1 MTNKYMKMLLSVQ
14 IKCTD
19 ELLKIEEEDELV
31 SVLHGCIHTWSK
43 KTGYDELEIMQLL
56 VSDEKMVRAEIERN
70 RQKQIANNRML

>member
-1 MTNKYMKMLLSVQ
+1 MTNKYMKMMLSVQ

-31 SVLHGCIHTWSK
+31 SVLHACIETWAK
-43 KTGYDELEIMQLL
+43 KTGYDTLEIMELL